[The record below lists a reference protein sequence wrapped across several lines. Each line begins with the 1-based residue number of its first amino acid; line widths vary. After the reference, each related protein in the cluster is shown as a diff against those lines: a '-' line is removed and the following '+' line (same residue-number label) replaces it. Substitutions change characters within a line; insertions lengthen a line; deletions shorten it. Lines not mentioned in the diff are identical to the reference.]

1 MSQLEL
7 FPERLVADLERLP
20 GAGHSFL
27 KQVCAPDGQPIRERL
42 ERLANRQEEP
52 VARRAADL
60 LGSLDNRRFFQG
72 FSELATLGVLQ
83 IGGWRARALRQPGP
97 RFELQHLNRPTML
110 LSVLAF
116 LHQTRPG
123 GEEETRKRLTDALG
137 RVHSRQRFAVLI
149 RRWLPHDFDP
159 DPVRR
164 AIELWLSQVQ
174 AGQWE
179 GRYAAYED
187 DNIALEFCLTGEKA
201 RPRQSP
207 VALTLGPFFAHRTL
221 EVLEP
226 KVVKELDRHLASPQ
240 RNTPLVVACVAD
252 QPWAVNEGYIRDFLY
267 GRASW
272 VACEGGRREVAFGG
286 PPSVCAF
293 RDPVYSAVSAVL
305 LIDRSPAE
313 GVAVRARAWSNPW
326 ATVPLSPADLGVR
339 CFAEDPE
346 ATAAARKLP
355 SLGGESGGD
364 PVRVLRWHQDLGSR
378 VELG

>member
-1 MSQLEL
+1 LEL

-27 KQVCAPDGQPIRERL
+27 KQVCAPDGQPIREGL
-42 ERLANRQEEP
+42 ERLAARQEES
-52 VARRAADL
+52 VARRVADL

-72 FSELATLGVLQ
+72 FSELSTLSVLQ
-83 IGGWRARALRQPGP
+83 IGGWRARAMKQPGP
-97 RFELQHLNRPTML
+97 RIALHHLTRPPML

-123 GEEETRKRLTDALG
+123 GEEETRRRLLDSLA
-137 RVHSRQRFAVLI
+137 RVQSRQRFAVLV

-164 AIELWLSQVQ
+164 AIELWLAQVH

-187 DNIALEFCLTGEKA
+187 ENIALEFCLTGERA

-226 KVVKELDRHLASPQ
+226 KVVKELDRHMASPE
-240 RNTPLVVACVAD
+240 RNTPLLVACVAD

-267 GRASW
+267 GRASRIS
-272 VACEGGRREVAFGG
+272 CESGRRELAFGG

-293 RDPVYSAVSAVL
+293 RDPVYAAVTGVL
-305 LIDRSPAE
+305 LIDRVPADP
-313 GVAVRARAWSNPW
+313 VAVRARAWLNPW
-326 ATVPLSPADLGVR
+326 ATQPLTPSDIGVR
-339 CFAEDPE
+339 AFAEDPD

-355 SLGGESGGD
+355 PLGGESGGE
-364 PVRVLRWHQDLGSR
+364 PVRVLRWHQDLGTR